1 MSKLIMITIDESGD
15 PSVDLAGY
23 RGKGCDQ
30 VQKVFGDALGT
41 TTKAVKKPEFHAVVT
56 NKQKLV
62 Q

>member
-1 MSKLIMITIDESGD
+1 MAKIVMIEIDTNGD

-23 RGKGCDQ
+23 KGQGCAA

-41 TTKAVKKPEFHAVVT
+41 TTKAVKKPEFNAVVT

>member
-1 MSKLIMITIDESGD
+1 LSKIVMIEIDAEANV
-15 PSVDLAGY
+15 SVETAGY
-23 RGKGCDQ
+23 KGQGCTA

-41 TTKAVKKPEFHAVVT
+41 TTSASKKPEYFTKVV